1 MTKQVADHQAA
12 VKAGFA
18 AAEDAIRDAGKLS
31 LPIQVRTAEISSVQ
45 VRKTDDGV
53 TRFSMSLSSEYPVDR
68 FWGTEILS
76 HDKGAVRLDRAKSG
90 AMPLLWNHNADDP
103 VGMVDGCSISGKRLM
118 IEGTFFTT
126 QRAQD
131 VAAMVAGG
139 LRNVSVGYRIHAV
152 EENVD
157 EDQFTVTDWEPYEGS
172 IAPVPADPT
181 VGNGRAAGEAY
192 EVRHIRKPPPEPAA
206 AGTQTLNTEAR
217 QKRASSFTATAAVPT
232 EKSVNEDPNAAAG
245 TSAGN
250 QTDTAGLETRGAG
263 AEIQTRASVASGPSA
278 LDIENQRVKAIQNL
292 CKANS
297 FDGQLERQ
305 WISSGMA
312 FDKVSDQMLRIMEER
327 GKANEKNLP
336 ANLGMSSSE
345 VESFSICRAVLA
357 AASGDWR
364 KAGLESEASEQIAR
378 NLNKAPDAKRF
389 YVPYDVMRRSISQ
402 RALQSEQRALQTRGL
417 APWQTRADNVGTT
430 SQGGFLVET
439 VNMDFVTLL
448 RNRSVCYR
456 LGARPM
462 SGLVGNVNIP
472 KQTGAATGIWMSSE
486 TATLTE
492 SEQTFGQLPLTPHT
506 VGAYTE
512 VSRLLMLQSSPDVE
526 GIVNADLAAVAAL
539 AVDKGGLQGSGIAGQ
554 PLGITGVSGVG
565 TAASGD
571 MSTIGYKGQLDFQV
585 AVANANVMPVRGAYA
600 TTPTVAAL
608 LMQRNRFA
616 NTMSPLWDGNLWDAT
631 GPLGCAGFPGMSSL
645 QIPSSGMIFGDWDKM
660 VIAEWGV
667 LEIEVNPYA
676 TFQSGIIGIR
686 SMVTVDIG
694 LRYAA
699 AFCIQGANIT

>member
-1 MTKQVADHQAA
+1 MTKEVAAAKAA
-12 VKAGFA
+12 VKTGFA
-18 AAEDAIRDAGKLS
+18 AAEEAIRDAGKLS
-31 LPIQVRTAEISSVQ
+31 LPIQIRTAEISSVQ

-76 HDKGAVRLDRAKSG
+76 HAKDAVRLDRAKSG

-103 VGMVDGCSISGKRLM
+103 VGMVDGCSITGKRLM
-118 IEGTFFTT
+118 IEGSFFTT

-192 EVRHIRKPPPEPAA
+192 EVRHIRKAPPEPAA
-206 AGTQTLNTEAR
+206 AGTQTQTSEAR
-217 QKRASSFTATAAVPT
+217 QKRASSFVAPATHIEGKQVTP
-232 EKSVNEDPNAAAG
+232 EEIAAAG
-245 TSAGN
+245 ASAGT
-250 QTDTAGLETRGAG
+250 QTDTTGIETRGA
-263 AEIQTRASVASGPSA
+263 ETQTRASVTSGPSA
-278 LDIENQRVKAIQNL
+278 LDIESQRVKAIQNL

-297 FDGQLERQ
+297 FDANLERQ

-312 FDKVSDQMLRIMEER
+312 FDKVSDQMLRIMEDR

-336 ANLGMSSSE
+336 ANLGMSDSE
-345 VESFSICRAVLA
+345 VNSFSICRAVLA
-357 AASGDWR
+357 AQSGDWR
-364 KAGLESEASEQIAR
+364 KAGLEATASEQIAR
-378 NLNKAPDAKRF
+378 NLNRAPDGKKF
-389 YVPYDVMRRSISQ
+389 FVPYDVMRRSISQ
-402 RALQSEQRALQTRGL
+402 RALQSEQRALRTRGL
-417 APWQTRADNVGTT
+417 APWQTRADNVATG

-462 SGLVGNVNIP
+462 SGLVGNVNVP
-472 KQTGAATGIWMSSE
+472 KQTGAATGVWMSSE

-492 SEQTFGQLPLTPHT
+492 SEQTFGQLPLSPHT

-526 GIVNADLAAVAAL
+526 GVVTADLAAVAAL
-539 AVDKGGLQGSGIAGQ
+539 AVDKGGLQGSGSSGQ
-554 PLGITGVSGVG
+554 PTGITNISGVG

-571 MSTIGYKGQLDFQV
+571 MATIAYKGQLDFQV
-585 AVANANVMPVRGAYA
+585 AVANANVTPVRGAYA
-600 TTPTVAAL
+600 TTPTVASL

-645 QIPSSGMIFGDWDKM
+645 QIPASGMIFGDWDKM

-694 LRYAA
+694 LRYPA

>member
-1 MTKQVADHQAA
+1 MT
-12 VKAGFA
+12 
-18 AAEDAIRDAGKLS
+18 EKLS
-31 LPIQVRTAEISSVQ
+31 LPIQVRAAEISSVQ
-45 VRKTDDGV
+45 IRKTDEGV
-53 TRFSMSLSSEYPVDR
+53 TRFSMSLSSEYPVER
-68 FWGTEILS
+68 FWGTEVLS
-76 HDKGAVRLDRAKSG
+76 HDKGAVRLERAKSG

-103 VGMVDGCSISGKRLM
+103 VGMIDGVSITGKRLM
-118 IEGTFFTT
+118 IEGSFFAT

-152 EENVD
+152 EEN
-157 EDQFTVTDWEPYEGS
+157 EEEHFRVTDWEPYEGS

-181 VGNGRAAGEAY
+181 VGHGRTGEAY
-192 EVRHIRKPPPEPAA
+192 EVRHIRKTPPDPAA
-206 AGTQTLNTEAR
+206 AGTQPQTSEGR
-217 QKRASSFTATAAVPT
+217 QKRASSFVAPATHT
-232 EKSVNEDPNAAAG
+232 EGSKVDNVETAAAG
-245 TSAGN
+245 ASAGT
-250 QTDTAGLETRGAG
+250 QIDPTGLDTRGADT
-263 AEIQTRASVASGPSA
+263 QTRASIASGPTA
-278 LDIENQRVKAIQNL
+278 LEIDQGRIKAIKNM
-292 CKANS
+292 CKSMN
-297 FDGQLERQ
+297 FDAHLERK
-305 WISSGMA
+305 WITSGMP
-312 FDKVSDQMLRIMEER
+312 FDAISDEMMRIQQDR
-327 GKANEKNLP
+327 GQANEKNL
-336 ANLGMSSSE
+336 ASNLGMEAGE
-345 VESFSICRAVLA
+345 VEEFSICKAVLA
-357 AASGDWR
+357 AHSGDWR
-364 KAGLESEASEQIAR
+364 KAGLEANASEEIGR
-378 NLNKAPDAKRF
+378 RLNRAPDGKRF
-389 YVPYDVMRRSISQ
+389 FVPYDVMRRRISQ

-417 APWQTRADNVGTT
+417 APWQTRADNVATT

-448 RNRSVCYR
+448 RNRSVCFR

-492 SEQTFGQLPLTPHT
+492 SEQTFGQLPLSPHT

-539 AVDKGGLQGSGIAGQ
+539 AVDKGGIQGSGVSGQ
-554 PLGITGVSGVG
+554 PLGIINVSGVG

-571 MSTIGYKGQLDFQV
+571 MSTIGYKGQLDYQV